1 MPDPLAAPDGPPPP
15 AAAPGGVPWSL
26 PLGELG
32 WISRPQVRILERL
45 ELRTVEDLL
54 HHFPRR
60 HEDRRTFAAFPREA
74 GEEPLCLCGVVTG
87 VSVSRFGRNKRV
99 EVALEEEGSHALS
112 GRLVCRWFNVHYIA
126 RVVAVGQR
134 LVVYGKPK
142 RAGKRMV
149 MDHPE
154 FEAVET
160 EPASSIHLG
169 RITPVHPATEGITP
183 RMLRGWVHRLLAE
196 ARPPQDAPLPPGLA
210 GMPYAEAVRDY
221 HFPETWE
228 ALHKARRELVLAEF
242 FRMQLVICDQR
253 REEGARPGAA
263 HCGPGEL
270 ARAFAAQL
278 PFALTAAQERA
289 IRAIRADLLSTRAM
303 NRLLHG
309 DVGSGKT
316 VVALWAMLL
325 AVEAGFPAVL
335 MAPTQILAE
344 QHYLHFKRWLE
355 PLGVPLVLR
364 TGSRKGELLPLFEG
378 GRPPVYVGTHA
389 LLYEEGLRPGLVVI
403 DEQHKFGVRQRAALM
418 EGAVTPDLLVM
429 SATPIP
435 RTLTMTRYGHLDVSR
450 LDEAPAGRGRVR
462 TLARAREK
470 LPGAIDFIRSQIE
483 AGRQAYVVY
492 PLIDESERT
501 EARAAA
507 AEFARWQEAFAPHR
521 CDLLHGRLPPEEK
534 EAVMERFRRNETRL
548 LVATSVIE
556 VGVDVPNATVML
568 IENAERFGLA
578 QLHQLRG
585 RIGRGAHKAYCILI
599 HGAQEGQ
606 GLEKM
611 ETMERVSDGFEIA
624 EADFRLRGA
633 GDLLGTAQSGL
644 PGVRLGDFVA
654 DAPWMLLARRAAIA
668 LFAADPEL
676 LREEN
681 RPFREW
687 IGRNRHRELAR
698 IS

>member
-1 MPDPLAAPDGPPPP
+1 MSEAGPLSPAPAPAGPPE
-15 AAAPGGVPWSL
+15 GVAWTL

-32 WISRPQVRILERL
+32 WIPRPQARILERL

-74 GEEPLCLCGVVTG
+74 GEEPLCLCGTVSR
-87 VSVSRFGRNKRV
+87 VSVSRFGFRNKRV
-99 EVALEEEGSHALS
+99 EVTLEEEGSHALS
-112 GRLVCRWFNVHYIA
+112 GRLVCRWFNVHYIQK
-126 RVVAVGQR
+126 VIAVGQR

-142 RAGKRMV
+142 LAGRRIV

-154 FEAVET
+154 FEVVEA
-160 EPASSIHLG
+160 ELSSIHLG

-183 RMLRGWVHRLLAE
+183 RMLRGWIHRLLAE
-196 ARPPQDAPLPPGLA
+196 ARPPGAGPLPADLA
-210 GMPYAEAVRDY
+210 GMPYPEAVRTY
-221 HFPETWE
+221 HFPESWE
-228 ALHKARRELVLAEF
+228 ALHRARRELVLTEF
-242 FRMQLVICDQR
+242 FRMQLIICDQR
-253 REEGARPGAA
+253 REEGTRPGAP

-270 ARAFAAQL
+270 ARAFAARL
-278 PFALTAAQERA
+278 PFALTEGQRRA
-289 IRAIRADLLSTRAM
+289 IEAIRADLLSARPM

-316 VVALWAMLL
+316 VVALSAMLL

-364 TGSRKGELLPLFEG
+364 TGNRKGELLPLFEG
-378 GRPPVYVGTHA
+378 SRPPVYVGTHA

-418 EGAVTPDLLVM
+418 EGEVTPDLLVM

-450 LDEAPAGRGRVR
+450 LDEAPAGRGRVV
-462 TLARAREK
+462 TLARSREK
-470 LPGAIDFIRSQIE
+470 LPEAIAFIRKQIE

-492 PLIDESERT
+492 PLIDESERS

-507 AEFARWQEAFAPHR
+507 AEFERWREAFAPHR

-534 EAVMERFRRNETRL
+534 EAVMERFRRNESRL

-556 VGVDVPNATVML
+556 VGVDVSNATVML
-568 IENAERFGLA
+568 VENAERFGLA

-599 HGAQEGQ
+599 HEAQEGPA
-606 GLEKM
+606 LEKM
-611 ETMERVSDGFEIA
+611 ETLEQTSDGFRIA
-624 EADFRLRGA
+624 EADFRFRGA

-668 LFAADPEL
+668 LFSADPEL
-676 LREEN
+676 VREEN

-687 IGRNRHRELAR
+687 IGKNRHRELAR